1 MIIVSNT
8 SPINYLILIE
18 QINLLAELF
27 QQIIIPQAVYTEL
40 SDRFAPP
47 PVQAWIANPPSW
59 LKIQSVSQTADAIA
73 NLLDPGETEAIVL
86 AQELNADLL
95 ILDDMKA
102 RRIAKDRGL
111 AITGILGI
119 LDQAATIKLIDL
131 PVAIQR
137 LKNTSFWAS
146 DSLLQKLLDKH
157 S

>member
-1 MIIVSNT
+1 MIIISNT

-18 QINLLAELF
+18 QINLLPELF

-47 PVQAWIANPPSW
+47 TVQAWIANQPGW
-59 LKIQSVSQTADAIA
+59 LKIQPISQSVDAIA
-73 NLLDPGETEAIVL
+73 NLLDPGETEAILL

-102 RRIAKDRGL
+102 RRIAQDRGL

-119 LDQAATIKLIDL
+119 Y
-131 PVAIQR
+131 
-137 LKNTSFWAS
+137 S
-146 DSLLQKLLDKH
+146 
-157 S
+157 

>member
-27 QQIIIPQAVYTEL
+27 QEIIIPQAVYTEL
-40 SDRFAPP
+40 SDKFAPP
-47 PVQAWIANPPSW
+47 PVQAWIRNPPSW
-59 LKIQSVSQTADAIA
+59 LKIQPVSQTADAIA
-73 NLLDPGETEAIVL
+73 NLLDPGETEAILL

-119 LDQAATIKLIDL
+119 LDQAATMKLIDL
-131 PVAIQR
+131 PVAIQS

-157 S
+157 Y